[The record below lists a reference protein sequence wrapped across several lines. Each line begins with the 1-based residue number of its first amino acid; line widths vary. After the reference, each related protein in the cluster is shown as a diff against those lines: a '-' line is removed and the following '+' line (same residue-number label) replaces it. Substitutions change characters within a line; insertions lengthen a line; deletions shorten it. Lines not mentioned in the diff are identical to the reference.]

1 MRQYQAAEETEMSIN
16 KKIRHIENTIIVSPL
31 FKKAIAMMQECHER
45 SKLTTEP
52 KCMLL
57 IGYTGY
63 GKTTIANHY
72 AEQHARVL
80 SEDGTIVP
88 VFYSMIPSNAT
99 IKGLACRLLED
110 LGDPLYDRG
119 TTISMT
125 SRLCKLLKECKVEL
139 IILDEFQHL
148 IDRDSDRVLRSTADW
163 LKDVL
168 NRTRVPIVLMGMPSA
183 NSILTANPQLMRR
196 FANKLE
202 LKAFNW
208 NPDKERDNFLRFLI
222 MMEKATSLPQPSILH
237 SNETAFRIFCA
248 TRGVVSYIKKLISK
262 AAEIAYV
269 KNLDRITMESL
280 ALAYDDELALT
291 DNMPNPFLVAHEN
304 LQIPSLEQSFCN
316 SSDAATKKRK
326 HRGKGR
332 AAEILR
338 R

>member
-1 MRQYQAAEETEMSIN
+1 MRQYEAVEETGMSIN
-16 KKIRHIENTIIVSPL
+16 KKIRHIENTIVLSPS
-31 FKKAIAMMQECHER
+31 FKQAIAMIKECHER

-72 AEQHARVL
+72 VGQYARVA
-80 SEDGTIVP
+80 SEDGTTVP

-119 TTISMT
+119 TTINMT
-125 SRLCKLLKECKVEL
+125 SRLCRLIKECKVEL

-163 LKDVL
+163 LKDLL

-183 NSILTANPQLMRR
+183 NSILTVNPQLMRR
-196 FANKLE
+196 FANKYE

-208 NPDKERDNFLRFLI
+208 NPGKERDDFLRFLI
-222 MMEKATSLPQPSILH
+222 MMEKAIPLPQPSMLH
-237 SNETAFRIFCA
+237 SNEIALRIFCA
-248 TRGVVSYIKKLISK
+248 TKGVVSYIKKLISK

-269 KNLDRITMESL
+269 KNLDRITTEAL
-280 ALAYDDELALT
+280 ALAYDDELALSDT
-291 DNMPNPFLVAHEN
+291 MPNPFLVDHEN
-304 LQIPSLEQSFCN
+304 LKFPSLEQSSHN
-316 SSDAATKKRK
+316 LSDSARQ
-326 HRGKGR
+326 RGKRR
-332 AAEILR
+332 AAEILHR
-338 R
+338 

>member
-1 MRQYQAAEETEMSIN
+1 MRQYQAVEETGMSIN
-16 KKIRHIENTIIVSPL
+16 KKIRHIENTIVLSPS
-31 FKKAIAMMQECHER
+31 FKQAIAMIRECHER

-57 IGYTGY
+57 IGNTGY

-72 AEQHARVL
+72 VGQYARVV
-80 SEDGTIVP
+80 SKDGTTVP

-119 TTISMT
+119 TTINMT
-125 SRLCKLLKECKVEL
+125 SRLCRLIKECKVEL

-168 NRTRVPIVLMGMPSA
+168 NRTKVPIVLMGMPNA
-183 NSILTANPQLMRR
+183 NSILTVNPQLMRR
-196 FANKLE
+196 FANICE

-208 NPDKERDNFLRFLI
+208 NPVKERDDFLRFLI
-222 MMEKATSLPQPSILH
+222 MIEKATFFPQPSILH
-237 SNETAFRIFCA
+237 SNEIALRIFCA
-248 TRGVVSYIKKLISK
+248 TKGVVSYIKKLISK

-269 KNLDRITMESL
+269 KNLDRVTTEAL
-280 ALAYDDELALT
+280 ALAYNDELALSNT
-291 DNMPNPFLVAHEN
+291 MSNPFLVDHEN
-304 LQIPSLEQSFCN
+304 LNIPSLEQSFHN
-316 SSDAATKKRK
+316 SSDAARHGGKR
-326 HRGKGR
+326 RV
-332 AAEILR
+332 AEILR